1 MGGEGVGRGRGHRLW
16 VARKANTK
24 VKNDRI
30 VHDTCG
36 VDEEVTVEDDIN
48 EKKTNKQKKSS
59 AIDQVQWPTF
69 VSLTAESFFFL
80 FIELE
85 CVRLR

>member
-48 EKKTNKQKKSS
+48 EKKKQTKEIECHRPS
-59 AIDQVQWPTF
+59 AMADFCF
-69 VSLTAESFFFL
+69 VDRREFFF
-80 FIELE
+80 F
-85 CVRLR
+85 VY

>member
-48 EKKTNKQKKSS
+48 EKKNKQKKSS